1 MLLFTTSDIDV
12 KVFSNAKINNLNPYY
27 FIIGKTNGYIEE
39 SNRN

>member
-12 KVFSNAKINNLNPYY
+12 KVFSNAKINNLNPFY
-27 FIIGKTNGYIEE
+27 FITDKINGYIEG